1 MITETTT
8 LSRENVKSQTEAE
21 LAIELAEKTR
31 DFDQVLV
38 LTSTTTID
46 RFTTLVRVANKTGK
60 TIIWDILL
68 NMVLQLVTQ
77 KIPNALNSNKVYCYL
92 PSYLYRM
99 RNQEPYKQYIEQYS
113 SKIKQTGQ
121 KLHGKFIMNC
131 RASMWRDIEKLK
143 LKNKV
148 LDNCCV
154 VYSIWDGYKTQDELT
169 MKFLNTMSEL
179 SIPIIDR
186 ARIWS
191 RK

>member
-1 MITETTT
+1 M
-8 LSRENVKSQTEAE
+8 
-21 LAIELAEKTR
+21 
-31 DFDQVLV
+31 LV

-46 RFTTLVRVANKTGK
+46 RITTLVRVANSTGK
-60 TIIWDILL
+60 TIVWDILL

-77 KIPNALNSNKVYCYL
+77 KIPNALNSNRVYCYL

-113 SKIKQTGQ
+113 NKIKQTGQ
-121 KLHGKFIMNC
+121 ILHNRFIMNC
-131 RASMWRDIEKLK
+131 RASIWRDIQKLK

-148 LDNCCV
+148 LNNCCV
-154 VYSIWDGYKTQDELT
+154 VYSIWDGYKTQDKT
-169 MKFLNTMSEL
+169 TIKFLDKMSEL

-186 ARIWS
+186 ACIWT